1 MDFATALAG
10 IARRAAEADL
20 RGALPAEDV
29 ADLRAC
35 GYFAVSVPAAHG
47 GGGASLPDCV
57 HTQTQLGQ
65 ASASTALVAA
75 MPVQVFGHAREA
87 ALWPSDL
94 AEALYRAAAQGGL
107 FNSVASEPA
116 LGSPSRGGTFATT
129 ATLTAEGWRLTGH
142 KTWVTGGQ
150 HLTDLLVKARVPAG
164 PANAGSATFWVKS
177 AAPGL
182 QWALTWG
189 RGLSLRAS
197 DSHDL
202 YLTNTPAVCHLTE
215 TSAPGPFNAW
225 FPLLVGAVYLGAA
238 LAARQAIIRY
248 TLERAPTALGQPIA
262 HLPGVQRQLGAI
274 DLPLQAARALLM
286 EVARDWHA
294 GDHAPSRVAAA
305 KQFATEAASQAAD
318 LCVRLAG
325 ANGLQTDWP
334 LERHLRDTRAG
345 FMHPPAGDTA
355 LETIGK
361 ALLTTDH

>member
-1 MDFATALAG
+1 MDFATALTG
-10 IARRAAEADL
+10 IASRAAEADQL
-20 RGALPAEDV
+20 GQLPAADV

-35 GYFAVSVPAAHG
+35 GYFAASVPATPG

-57 HTQTQLGQ
+57 TTQLQLAQ

-75 MPVQVFGHAREA
+75 MPLHVFGHAHEN
-87 ALWPSDL
+87 ALWPAAIAEQL
-94 AEALYRAAAQGGL
+94 YAEAARGGL

-116 LGSPSRGGTFATT
+116 LGSPSRGGQFATT
-129 ATLTAEGWRLTGH
+129 AHLTPHGYTLTGH

-150 HLTDLLVKARVPAG
+150 HLTHLLVKAQTPAG
-164 PANAGSATFWVKS
+164 PATFLVRGD
-177 AAPGL
+177 APGL
-182 QWALTWG
+182 QWVATWG

-202 YLTNTPAVCHLTE
+202 HLHDAPADLHLKGE
-215 TSAPGPFNAW
+215 RSPSPFNAW

-248 TLERAPTALGQPIA
+248 ALERVPSALGQPIA

-274 DLPLQAARALLM
+274 DVPLQAARALLL
-286 EVARDWHA
+286 EVAREWHT
-294 GDHAPSRVAAA
+294 GERAPSRVAAA
-305 KQFATEAASQAAD
+305 KQFATETAAQAAD
-318 LCVRLAG
+318 LCLRLAG
-325 ANGLQTDWP
+325 ANGLNPNLP

-345 FMHPPAGDTA
+345 FMHPPAGDSA

-361 ALLTTDH
+361 ALLPTAH